1 MNRILKR
8 PMFRIGGSAGTG
20 ITSGLDKSTSKNKK
34 GTMMA
39 DLDDVRDSYSQLMF
53 GKDVIDLTPEELEE
67 FEMLFEMEYGGKKD
81 GGRIGYATGTQMPSF
96 QTQGLPGFLT
106 SFGLNLLST
115 PPQGNI
121 FQTAATAARDPF
133 NRLQASQAAAASTAE
148 DRAFKRQLQQELLKG
163 QKEIAAMKQKDSF
176 FAAQTPE
183 EQFRER
189 AKIYSESSI
198 PVIKEN
204 ATDLATFEVKHRG
217 ENYVQLN
224 FEYDKKTKQFE
235 PDFRSVPEGALT
247 YDPGKGVAY
256 KMTRR
261 DDGILVPI
269 PLNPFTLEPLENI
282 DGSES

>member
-20 ITSGLDKSTSKNKK
+20 ITSGLDQPQK
-34 GTMMA
+34 MA
-39 DLDDVRDSYSQLMF
+39 N
-53 GKDVIDLTPEELEE
+53 
-67 FEMLFEMEYGGKKD
+67 
-81 GGRIGYATGTQMPSF
+81 GGRTGYKQGTTMPDFSPS
-96 QTQGLPGFLT
+96 GLPGFLT
-106 SFGLNLLST
+106 SFGLNLLAT

-133 NRLQASQAAAASTAE
+133 NQLMASQAKTMETAS
-148 DRAFKRQLQQELLKG
+148 DREFQRELLKEELEG
-163 QKEIAAMKQKDSF
+163 KKEIEAMKKKDSF

-189 AKIYSESSI
+189 AKIYSESTI
-198 PVIKEN
+198 PVIKNN
-204 ATDLATFEVKHRG
+204 ATDLATFEVKNRG

-224 FEYDKKTKQFE
+224 FEYDRKTKKFE

-256 KMTRR
+256 RMTRR

-269 PLNPFTLEPLENI
+269 PLNPFTLEPIDKI
-282 DGSES
+282 DGTE